1 MYGAILIDKVSKI
14 DEDVQGYI
22 SPQSVRSCYPMAKRA
37 VENLCSSYAEQF
49 GLRIMGARLTQ
60 ITGAGVSQSDN
71 RVITLFSRLAAMG
84 EDIVLHTTGESSRPY
99 CYTTDAVAAILYVLL
114 KGVSG
119 NVYNIANSET
129 FISVHDL
136 AYFIKDNFASQ
147 INVRIEIPEVDM
159 GYAPISILD
168 LDTTKIQNLGW
179 KPKVGLYD
187 MLNRLISYY
196 QNV

>member
-1 MYGAILIDKVSKI
+1 
-14 DEDVQGYI
+14 
-22 SPQSVRSCYPMAKRA
+22 MAKRA